1 MKKIAVIAPLRDIYD
16 TALEIVEEQGFT
28 NVEVILGSMHEG
40 LDKARQCVLSGA
52 AVLVSRGGTYR
63 MIREELDVP
72 VVEIKVSAYDIIES
86 LSPMARNY
94 EAVGVVGYNNVV
106 EGFDVL
112 KKLLPMKI
120 VKVELQQ
127 ESDIPQAIE
136 KYKDMGIGTFIGDAN
151 VKLVSEGLGRP
162 CVEITS
168 QKDSVLTAVREA
180 RRVFRAA
187 MTEQRRAQRII
198 SVTDFVHD
206 GIVAI
211 NGDGRVS
218 IFNRAAERIF
228 GIDKMEALGRPI
240 GEVVKTCRLPD
251 LLNHTET
258 QVGHVLD
265 VGRNKIAINRAP
277 VIVDGRISGAVATFQ
292 DVTEMQDVE
301 QKIRRTLAERGF
313 SAKHTFRDI
322 VHDGGS
328 MQACID
334 DALHYA
340 QYDTPVLVCGESG
353 TGKELLCQGVHNASA
368 RAGGPFVAINC
379 AAIPASLMESELF
392 GYAKGSFTGADSK
405 GRAGIFEMAHRGT
418 VFLDEIGE
426 IPLELQ
432 GRLLRVLQEKQVMR
446 LGGDKL
452 TPVDVRMVYA
462 TNQPLEQLVA
472 RERFRRDLYFRIN
485 VLPLR
490 IPSLRERGPGD
501 ILKLAG
507 HFLRLYAERYRRPAM
522 PITPAVR
529 DALLSRDFPG
539 NVRELKGLVER
550 AVILGSF
557 EKVLSADPAP
567 APAPSTVHA
576 LAQCLGESNGAQTL
590 PDLRSLENDYIREVL
605 RRTGGSVKEAGK
617 ILKISRST
625 LWRRLREL
633 GAGQNETGVAK

>member
-16 TALEIVEEQGFT
+16 TAVEIVEKQGFT
-28 NVEVILGSMHEG
+28 NVEVILGSMHVG
-40 LDKARQCVLSGA
+40 LDKARQCVLDGA
-52 AVLVSRGGTYR
+52 AVLVSRGGTYQ

-86 LSPMARNY
+86 LSPLSQDY
-94 EAVGVVGYNNVV
+94 DAVGVVGYNNVV

-120 VKVELQQ
+120 VKVELQH
-127 ESDIPQAIE
+127 ETDIPQAIE
-136 KYKDMGIGTFIGDAN
+136 KYKDLGIQTFVGDAN

-162 CVEITS
+162 CIEISS
-168 QKDSVLTAVREA
+168 QKDSVLTAIREA

-187 MTEQRRAQRII
+187 VAEQRRAQRII

-206 GIVAI
+206 GILAI
-211 NGDGRVS
+211 NGEGKVS
-218 IFNRAAERIF
+218 IFNRSAERIF
-228 GIDKMEALGRPI
+228 GINKMDALGRPVS
-240 GEVVKTCRLPD
+240 EVVKTCKLPD
-251 LLNHTET
+251 LLSHTGP
-258 QVGHVLD
+258 QVGQVLD

-277 VIVDGRISGAVATFQ
+277 VIVDGKISGAVATFQ
-292 DVTEMQDVE
+292 DVTEMQNVE

-313 SAKHTFRDI
+313 SAKHTIRDI
-322 VHDGGS
+322 VHDSGV

-340 QYDTPVLVCGESG
+340 QYDTPVLVFGESG
-353 TGKELLCQGVHNASA
+353 TGKELFCQGVHNASA

-392 GYAKGSFTGADSK
+392 GYAEGSFTGASRK

-432 GRLLRVLQEKQVMR
+432 GRLLRVLQEKQIMR

-472 RERFRRDLYFRIN
+472 QERFRRDLYFRIN
-485 VLPLR
+485 ILSLR
-490 IPSLRERGPGD
+490 IPPLRERGPRD
-501 ILKLAG
+501 ILKLAE
-507 HFLRLYAERYRRPAM
+507 HFLRLYSERYRRPFM
-522 PITPAVR
+522 NITPAVR
-529 DALLSRDFPG
+529 EALLSRDFEG

-557 EKVLSADPAP
+557 EKVLSGGPAT
-567 APAPSTVHA
+567 ASAPSSVPA
-576 LAQCLGESNGAQTL
+576 LAQCLGETDGIETL

-605 RRTGGSVKEAGK
+605 RRTDGSVKKAGEV
-617 ILKISRST
+617 LKISRST

-633 GAGQNETGVAK
+633 GDGQNETTVAK